1 MENQI
6 VRVGFHGGEIEAVKQ
21 GNDVFVSVRRA
32 CEHIGIASNGQI
44 EKLKEKEWSVNK
56 FILSTGPD
64 GKMYENFMLHLDSV
78 PMWLA
83 TIDTSR
89 VNNESRPVLIAYQKE
104 AAKVLRDHFFGQKL
118 ALPSYSEALRQL
130 ADTVEA
136 KENLEKE
143 KQTLLLQSKQDEP
156 FTVAGKALLTTEPTC
171 LLGMFAKV
179 IEFDDKIIGQNTLF
193 EYLRNKG
200 ILYKKNNIN
209 LPYQSQIEAGRF
221 KVKQTPYEKDGK
233 EFFSFT
239 TLITGK
245 GEGFVINLM
254 RKDPDFKNYTIK
266 VRGQN
271 IREF

>member
-21 GNDVFVSVRRA
+21 GNDVYVSVRRA
-32 CEHIGIASNGQI
+32 CEHLGIDYPTQTV
-44 EKLKEKEWSVNK
+44 KLKLQQWACVGL
-56 FILSTGPD
+56 IPIHDTTGR
-64 GKMYENFMLHLDSV
+64 KQEAFMLHLDSV

-83 TIDTSR
+83 TIDAGR
-89 VNNESRPVLIAYQKE
+89 VNESARPLLIAYQKE

-130 ADTVEA
+130 ADSLEA

-143 KQTLLLQSKQDEP
+143 KQTLLLQSKQDAP
-156 FTVAGKALLTTEPTC
+156 FTIAGKALLTTEPTC
-171 LLGMFAKV
+171 MLGMFAKV

-200 ILYKKNNIN
+200 ILYKKDNIN

-233 EFFSFT
+233 EFFGFT